1 MAMPEPLLSVENLHV
16 RFKVPDMSGR
26 TVREIT
32 ALDGVTLHL
41 NANEAVGIVGE
52 SGSGKSTLARIIVGL
67 ERATSGVIR
76 IDGQPLPPKR
86 GAAARLGIQMIFQD
100 PTATLNPFQTIGRN
114 LTDIFALARRDV
126 PRARQRAAAVAL
138 LARVGLG
145 PDALDRYPHSFS
157 GGQRQRIAIARALA
171 AAPRLLVCDEPTSA
185 LDVSVQA
192 QVLAVFAALKAEGHA
207 LLFISHNLAV
217 VRQISDRIVV
227 MRRGRI
233 VEQGPGAD
241 VISRPIQNY
250 TRQLVAA
257 APRLSERGSLLQAG
271 RGMVAANEEQG

>member
-1 MAMPEPLLSVENLHV
+1 MSDPLLSVEDLHV

-32 ALDGVTLHL
+32 ALDGVSLTL

-52 SGSGKSTLARIIVGL
+52 SGSGKSTLARTVVGL
-67 ERATSGVIR
+67 ERATAGMIR
-76 IDGQPLPPKR
+76 IDGQRLPMRR
-86 GAAARLGIQMIFQD
+86 GAAARLGVQMIFQD

-114 LTDIFALARRDV
+114 LTDIFALARPDV
-126 PRARQRAAAVAL
+126 PRDGQRGAAAAL
-138 LARVGLG
+138 LERVGLG
-145 PDALDRYPHSFS
+145 PDALDRHPHSFS

-192 QVLAVFAALKAEGHA
+192 QVLAVFTTLKSEGQA

-227 MRRGRI
+227 MHRGRI
-233 VEQGPGAD
+233 VEEGSAAQ
-241 VISRPIQNY
+241 VISRPAQAY

-257 APRLSERGSLLQAG
+257 APRLVDRGSLLRAG
-271 RGMVAANEEQG
+271 RGAAAEPAIQG

>member
-1 MAMPEPLLSVENLHV
+1 MSMLEPLLSVENLHV
-16 RFKVPDMSGR
+16 SFKVPDMSGR
-26 TVREIT
+26 IVREIT

-86 GAAARLGIQMIFQD
+86 GAAARLGVQMIFQD

-126 PRARQRAAAVAL
+126 PRSGQPAAAVAL

-233 VEQGPGAD
+233 VEQGSGTD
-241 VISRPIQNY
+241 VISRPVQNY

>member
-1 MAMPEPLLSVENLHV
+1 
-16 RFKVPDMSGR
+16 
-26 TVREIT
+26 
-32 ALDGVTLHL
+32 
-41 NANEAVGIVGE
+41 
-52 SGSGKSTLARIIVGL
+52 
-67 ERATSGVIR
+67 
-76 IDGQPLPPKR
+76 
-86 GAAARLGIQMIFQD
+86 MIFQD

-126 PRARQRAAAVAL
+126 SRARQHAAAVSL

-217 VRQISDRIVV
+217 VRQISDRIIV

-233 VEQGPGAD
+233 VEQGPGTD
-241 VISRPIQNY
+241 VISRPVQNY

-271 RGMVAANEEQG
+271 RGMIAANEEQG